1 MGILTVRK
9 QELQEAFLGIAL
21 KQQCS
26 RSIYYVVIYHT
37 HICLALE
44 DFFFFF
50 IELGTD
56 EALYIA
62 R

>member
-1 MGILTVRK
+1 MHFSKPQETPTGILTVRK
-9 QELQEAFLGIAL
+9 QELQETFLGIAL

-44 DFFFFF
+44 DFFF
-50 IELGTD
+50 
-56 EALYIA
+56 Y
-62 R
+62 